1 MSTLIRVLLISVMW
15 VVIEIGSGY
24 LTHLMPQR
32 WFRAGG
38 ALSRILFRTRGWE
51 RGGAFYD
58 RAFAVRRWKD
68 RLPEAGDWFAG
79 GMRKRLGPGTDT
91 AFLVRLATETRRAEL
106 THWLPV
112 ALSATFFLW
121 NPPYV
126 AVWMPIIGFIGNAP
140 FIIVQRYNR
149 PRIERAIARG

>member
-1 MSTLIRVLLISVMW
+1 MNVILRILLISIAW

-24 LTHLMPQR
+24 LTHLMPSR
-32 WFRAGG
+32 WFGQSGTLYRA
-38 ALSRILFRTRGWE
+38 LFRTRDWE
-51 RGGAFYD
+51 RGGRFYD

-79 GMRKRLGPGTDT
+79 GMQKRLGLGTDR
-91 AFLVRLATETRRAEL
+91 AYLERLAKETRRAEL

-112 ALSATFFLW
+112 VLSATFFLW
-121 NPPYV
+121 NPHYV
-126 AVWMPIIGFIGNAP
+126 AVWMPIIGLLGNAP

-149 PRIERAIARG
+149 PRIERAAGR